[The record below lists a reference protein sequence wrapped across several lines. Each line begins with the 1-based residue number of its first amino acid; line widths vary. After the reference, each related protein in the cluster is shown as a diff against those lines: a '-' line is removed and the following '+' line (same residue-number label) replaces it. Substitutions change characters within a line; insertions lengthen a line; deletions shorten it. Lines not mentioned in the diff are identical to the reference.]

1 LRELWFASFRRLAAG
16 RADDDGICN
25 SNCRLTKLAFGRLGG
40 IAAMDPQTIENMRK
54 KPAQARS
61 EQTVAT
67 IIEATAQVLERE
79 GEAALTTNR
88 LAERAGFSIGTLYQY
103 FPNKDSI
110 LRLLAERERARVESA
125 VAAVVRD
132 PDAAGLEPVLRA
144 VIAIAIGSFG
154 NRVQLR
160 RVLLLRFFKSDLA
173 ASVRQTI
180 DSIGRLIAEAV
191 ARHGGAEMRPLSE
204 ARAYVLTRAITGAIR
219 AAVLEGSPLLHS
231 DEFKEELVRLAL
243 AYLRS

>member
-1 LRELWFASFRRLAAG
+1 
-16 RADDDGICN
+16 
-25 SNCRLTKLAFGRLGG
+25 
-40 IAAMDPQTIENMRK
+40 MDTQPIVPMRK

-110 LRLLAERERARVESA
+110 LRLLAERERERVESA
-125 VAAVVRD
+125 VAAVVRA
-132 PDAAGLEPVLRA
+132 PNAAGLEAVMRA
-144 VIAIAIGSFG
+144 IIEIAIGSFG
-154 NRVQLR
+154 NRVRLR
-160 RVLLLRFFKSDLA
+160 RLLLLRFFKSDLA
-173 ASVRQTI
+173 ANVAQTL
-180 DSIGRLIAEAV
+180 DAIGRLIAEAV
-191 ARHGGAEMRPLSE
+191 TRHGGPEMRPLDG
-204 ARAYVLTRAITGAIR
+204 ARAYVLIRALAGAIR
-219 AAVLEGSPLLHS
+219 GAVLESSPFVHS
-231 DEFKEELVRLAL
+231 EEFKEELVRLAL

>member
-1 LRELWFASFRRLAAG
+1 
-16 RADDDGICN
+16 
-25 SNCRLTKLAFGRLGG
+25 
-40 IAAMDPQTIENMRK
+40 MDLQPTDQMRK

-110 LRLLAERERARVESA
+110 LRLLAERERERVESA

-132 PDAAGLEPVLRA
+132 PAAAGLEPVIRGI
-144 VIAIAIGSFG
+144 IAIAIGSFG

-160 RVLLLRFFKSDLA
+160 RLLLLRFFKSDLA
-173 ASVRQTI
+173 ASVGQTT
-180 DSIGRLIAEAV
+180 DAIGRLIAEAV
-191 ARHGGAEMRPLSE
+191 VLHGGGEMRPLSD
-204 ARAYVLTRAITGAIR
+204 AGAYVLTRAIAGAIR
-219 AAVLEGSPLLHS
+219 NAVLENSPLLRS
-231 DEFKEELVRLAL
+231 EEFKEEVVKLAL
-243 AYLRS
+243 AYLRA

>member
-1 LRELWFASFRRLAAG
+1 
-16 RADDDGICN
+16 
-25 SNCRLTKLAFGRLGG
+25 
-40 IAAMDPQTIENMRK
+40 MDLQPTDQMRK

-110 LRLLAERERARVESA
+110 LRLLAERERERVESA

-132 PDAAGLEPVLRA
+132 PAAAGLEPVIRA
-144 VIAIAIGSFG
+144 IIAIAIGSFG

-160 RVLLLRFFKSDLA
+160 RLLLLRFFKSDLA
-173 ASVRQTI
+173 ASVGQTT
-180 DSIGRLIAEAV
+180 DAIGRLIAEAV
-191 ARHGGAEMRPLSE
+191 VLHGGGEMRPLSD
-204 ARAYVLTRAITGAIR
+204 AGAYVLTRAIAGAIR
-219 AAVLEGSPLLHS
+219 NAVLENSPLLRS
-231 DEFKEELVRLAL
+231 EEFKEEVVKLAL
-243 AYLRS
+243 AYLRA

>member
-1 LRELWFASFRRLAAG
+1 
-16 RADDDGICN
+16 
-25 SNCRLTKLAFGRLGG
+25 
-40 IAAMDPQTIENMRK
+40 
-54 KPAQARS
+54 
-61 EQTVAT
+61 
-67 IIEATAQVLERE
+67 
-79 GEAALTTNR
+79 
-88 LAERAGFSIGTLYQY
+88 
-103 FPNKDSI
+103 
-110 LRLLAERERARVESA
+110 
-125 VAAVVRD
+125 
-132 PDAAGLEPVLRA
+132 VLRA

-219 AAVLEGSPLLHS
+219 AAVLEGSPLLHG

>member
-1 LRELWFASFRRLAAG
+1 MEAQP
-16 RADDDGICN
+16 IV
-25 SNCRLTKLAFGRLGG
+25 
-40 IAAMDPQTIENMRK
+40 PMRK

-67 IIEATAQVLERE
+67 IIEATAQVLDRE

-110 LRLLAERERARVESA
+110 LRLLAERERERVEGA

-132 PDAAGLEPVLRA
+132 PDAAGLEPVIRA
-144 VIAIAIGSFG
+144 IIEIAIGSFG
-154 NRVQLR
+154 NRVRLR
-160 RVLLLRFFKSDLA
+160 RLLLLRFFKSDLA
-173 ASVRQTI
+173 SNVAQTL
-180 DSIGRLIAEAV
+180 DAIGQLIAEAV
-191 ARHGGAEMRPLSE
+191 ARHGGPEIRPLDG
-204 ARAYVLTRAITGAIR
+204 ARAFVLIRAIAGAIR
-219 AAVLEGSPLLHS
+219 GAVLENSPLVHS
-231 DEFKEELVRLAL
+231 EEFKEELVRLAL

>member
-1 LRELWFASFRRLAAG
+1 
-16 RADDDGICN
+16 
-25 SNCRLTKLAFGRLGG
+25 
-40 IAAMDPQTIENMRK
+40 MDMQPIVPMRK

-61 EQTVAT
+61 EQTVDT

-110 LRLLAERERARVESA
+110 LRLLADRERERVERA
-125 VAAVVRD
+125 VAAAVRD
-132 PDAAGLEPVLRA
+132 PDAAGLEPVMRA
-144 VIAIAIGSFG
+144 IIEIAIGSFG

-160 RVLLLRFFKSDLA
+160 RFLLLRFFKSDLV
-173 ASVRQTI
+173 ASVGQTI
-180 DSIGRLIAEAV
+180 DTIGRLIAEAV
-191 ARHGGAEMRPLSE
+191 ARHGGLEMRPLDG
-204 ARAYVLTRAITGAIR
+204 ARAYVLTRAITGTIR
-219 AAVLEGSPLLHS
+219 GAVLENSPLLHS
-231 DEFKEELVRLAL
+231 AEFKEEMVRLAL

>member
-1 LRELWFASFRRLAAG
+1 
-16 RADDDGICN
+16 
-25 SNCRLTKLAFGRLGG
+25 
-40 IAAMDPQTIENMRK
+40 MRK

-110 LRLLAERERARVESA
+110 LRLLAERERERVESA

-132 PDAAGLEPVLRA
+132 PAAAGLEPVIRGI
-144 VIAIAIGSFG
+144 IAIAIGSFG

-160 RVLLLRFFKSDLA
+160 RLLLLRFFKSDLA
-173 ASVRQTI
+173 ASVGQTT
-180 DSIGRLIAEAV
+180 DAIGRLIAEAV
-191 ARHGGAEMRPLSE
+191 VLHGGGEMRPLSD
-204 ARAYVLTRAITGAIR
+204 AGAYVLTRAIAGAIR
-219 AAVLEGSPLLHS
+219 NAVLENSPLLRS
-231 DEFKEELVRLAL
+231 EEFKEEVVKLAL
-243 AYLRS
+243 AYLRA

>member
-1 LRELWFASFRRLAAG
+1 
-16 RADDDGICN
+16 
-25 SNCRLTKLAFGRLGG
+25 
-40 IAAMDPQTIENMRK
+40 MRK

-103 FPNKDSI
+103 FPNNDSI
-110 LRLLAERERARVESA
+110 LRLLAERERERVESA
-125 VAAVVRD
+125 VAAAVRD
-132 PDAAGLEPVLRA
+132 PDAAGLEAVMRA
-144 VIAIAIGSFG
+144 IIEIAIGSFG
-154 NRVQLR
+154 NRIQLR

-173 ASVRQTI
+173 ANVAQTL
-180 DSIGRLIAEAV
+180 DAIGRLIAEAV
-191 ARHGGAEMRPLSE
+191 ARHGDPGMRSLDG
-204 ARAYVLTRAITGAIR
+204 ARAYVLIRAIAGAIR
-219 AAVLEGSPLLHS
+219 GAVLENSPLVHS
-231 DEFKEELVRLAL
+231 EEFKEELVRLTL